1 MKLRLSFRILAIS
14 SAALLLAAC
23 DIPGVAP
30 DPRIAMRDADSRAI
44 GNACRY
50 ALRGLEECYANNPKA
65 LKTAVLEGWREMDQY
80 MRENDIKGQPGAPM
94 DAQQAQAP
102 LHPQAKSGP
111 EVKNAEDTKNKAAAD
126 KKSGIRL

>member
-1 MKLRLSFRILAIS
+1 MKLRSSLRILAIS

-30 DPRIAMRDADSRAI
+30 DPRLAMRDADSRAI

-50 ALRGLEECYANNPKA
+50 ALRGLEECYTNNPKA

-80 MRENDIKGQPGAPM
+80 MRENDIKGQAGAPIE
-94 DAQQAQAP
+94 AQAQAP
-102 LHPQAKSGP
+102 LHPQGQTGP
-111 EVKNAEDTKNKAAAD
+111 EVKNTEGSKSKAAAD

>member
-1 MKLRLSFRILAIS
+1 MKLRLSLRILAIS

-30 DPRIAMRDADSRAI
+30 DPRLAMRDADSRAI

-50 ALRGLEECYANNPKA
+50 ALRGLEECYTNNPKA

-80 MRENDIKGQPGAPM
+80 MRENDIKGQAGAPVE
-94 DAQQAQAP
+94 AQAQAP
-102 LHPQAKSGP
+102 LHPQGQTGP
-111 EVKNAEDTKNKAAAD
+111 EVKNTEGSKSKAAAD